1 MRYRGYELPREESS
15 LEETKQST
23 AHSEHLPAL
32 HKALADHN
40 CTPREGDEG
49 EPVGAADFAQHDVTR
64 QFEQKVRRE
73 KHDKCDGVAV
83 SHIQSKIGAHTCNAG
98 ICDVGAVDLQC
109 VSEDSAALL
118 EGGSRGR

>member
-1 MRYRGYELPREESS
+1 MSYPGKNPASKKPSRARHIVSICQLF
-15 LEETKQST
+15 TKPWPIIT
-23 AHSEHLPAL
+23 AP
-32 HKALADHN
+32 
-40 CTPREGDEG
+40 TRGDEG